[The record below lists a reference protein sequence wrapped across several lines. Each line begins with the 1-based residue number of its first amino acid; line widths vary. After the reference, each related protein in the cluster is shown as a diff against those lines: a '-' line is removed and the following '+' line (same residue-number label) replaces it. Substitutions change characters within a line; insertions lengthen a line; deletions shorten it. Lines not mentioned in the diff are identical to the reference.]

1 MALYAVGD
9 IQGCYAQLNKLLNRV
24 SFDTSKDTLF
34 CVGDVINRGP
44 KSLKTLR
51 FLKSLGDNCN
61 IVLGNHDI
69 HFLAMH
75 YGIRAAKSNDT
86 LLPLLNAPEVDELAK
101 WLRRKPLL
109 TIDQER
115 KLVFC
120 HAGIYP
126 WWDLDTARSLAN
138 EVESVLHKRKTAV
151 RLLGKIYSNEP
162 SKWHP
167 DLGTTQRLRFTINAL
182 TRMRF
187 VSPKGHL
194 NLVES
199 GYSGRSRKNRVPWF
213 DIPNPG
219 REGYKVIFGHW
230 SALGFLARKDIVAL
244 DTGCV
249 WGRELTM
256 VKLPSELDDKI
267 EVFQQV

>member
-9 IQGCYAQLNKLLNRV
+9 IQGCYAQLNKLLDKV
-24 SFDTSKDTLF
+24 SFDTSKDTLM

-51 FLKSLGDNCN
+51 FLMNLGDNCEL
-61 IVLGNHDI
+61 VLGNHDI

-75 YGIRAAKSNDT
+75 YGIRSHKPSDT
-86 LLPLLNAPEVDELAK
+86 LLPLLESSDADELAT

-109 TIDQER
+109 KVDEDR
-115 KLVFC
+115 KLIFC

-126 WWDLDTARSLAN
+126 WWDLTTVKALAN
-138 EVESVLHKRKTAV
+138 EVESVLYKRKSAIK
-151 RLLGKIYSNEP
+151 LLNKIYSNEP
-162 SKWHP
+162 TKWSAG
-167 DLGTTQRLRFTINAL
+167 LGTIPRLRFTINAL

-199 GYSGRSRKNRVPWF
+199 GFSGRTRKNRLPWF
-213 DIPNPG
+213 DIHNPG
-219 REGYKVIFGHW
+219 REGYKVVFGHW
-230 SALGFLARKDIVAL
+230 SALGFVERPDILAL

-256 VKLPSELDDKI
+256 VKLPDELGFSVN
-267 EVFQQV
+267 VFQQA